1 MRVVFY
7 LDSAASAEHR
17 RLLAKA
23 VAAAYRAMPGVP
35 VIVLADEGPGPFA
48 LRRARAQAEIDGETL
63 FLDVDCELRASVA
76 DVFRQPFDVALPEIR
91 DPHVRYTGG
100 VVFCRGSAF
109 WRGWARVL
117 EGAQELDVRALLE
130 RLGQY
135 TDTCGARVQRLD
147 WRRYEYLPVNGT
159 DPCAGAAIVHYRG
172 PRKAWFDAWA
182 GATN

>member
-17 RLLAKA
+17 RLLARA

-48 LRRARAQAEIDGETL
+48 LRRARAQAEIDGATL
-63 FLDVDCELRASVA
+63 FLDVDCELRADVA
-76 DVFRQPFDVALPEIR
+76 GVFSQPFDVALPAID

-100 VVFCRGSAF
+100 VVFTRSPAF
-109 WRGWARVL
+109 WRGWATVL
-117 EGAQELDVRALLE
+117 ERAGALEVRELLQ

-135 TDTCGARVQRLD
+135 TDNCAANVLRLD
-147 WRRYEYLPVNGT
+147 WRRYEYLPANGT
-159 DPCAGAAIVHYRG
+159 DHCPGAAIVHYRG

-182 GATN
+182 GATS